1 MFYAL
6 CPFWTEGVYHS
17 EKEGIAM
24 IQTPMDVLHNHEVR
38 KSGKQKQTFRDA
50 VCAYAGS
57 LGYQTVVEKGSLGS
71 RNVVIGNAS
80 KAKYLITA
88 HYDTPSRMFLP
99 NLITPCNFWTYLA
112 YQLAVVLLLM
122 LPPAVFGILVGVL
135 SGDSYTGFLAWY
147 FLYLGMLLLMMSG
160 PANPHTANDNTS
172 GVVTLLKIAETL
184 PKEARQQVAFVLF
197 DLEEKGMVGSSS
209 YRTAHKEETEKQ
221 IILNLDCVGDGDE
234 IIAFPT
240 KKVKKSANLM
250 AQLRG
255 LNTTDG
261 QKTMTV
267 HEKGFY
273 VYPSDQSKFPLGV
286 GIAAFKRW
294 KGIAYCDRIHTPKD
308 TILEEN
314 NVTFIRDQLI
324 ALIADADKKGE

>member
-6 CPFWTEGVYHS
+6 CPLWTEGVYHL
-17 EKEGIAM
+17 EKEVVFM
-24 IQTPMDVLHNHEVR
+24 IQTPMDVLYNHEVR
-38 KSGKQKQTFRDA
+38 KSGKQKKAFREA
-50 VCAYAGS
+50 VLSYAKS
-57 LGYQTVVEKGSLGS
+57 LGYQTAEEKGSLGS
-71 RNVVIGNAS
+71 RNVIIGDAA

-88 HYDTPSRMFLP
+88 HYDTPASMFLP

-112 YQLAVVLLLM
+112 YQLAVVLILM

-135 SGDSYTGFLAWY
+135 SGDSYTGFLVWY
-147 FLYLGMLLLMMSG
+147 FLYLGMFLLMMSG

-172 GVVTLLKIAETL
+172 GVVTLLKIAEAL
-184 PKEARQQVAFVLF
+184 PKAHRKQVAFVLF
-197 DLEEKGMVGSSS
+197 DLEEMGMVGSSS

-221 IILNLDCVGDGDE
+221 IILNLDCVGDGNE
-234 IIAFPT
+234 IILFPT
-240 KKVKKSANLM
+240 KKAKKNANLM
-250 AQLRG
+250 EQLRG
-255 LNTTDG
+255 LNTSDG
-261 QKTMTV
+261 QKTMIL

-286 GIAAFKRW
+286 GIAAFKRR

-324 ALIADADKKGE
+324 ALVTDADKKGE